1 MIDGLRNSTGNGLIL
16 LTNEPLSCAS
26 LFDPKTPR
34 ITDNSLFPE
43 PDKVYEETLINSLST
58 CM

>member
-1 MIDGLRNSTGNGLIL
+1 MIDGLRNSIGNGLIL

-26 LFDPKTPR
+26 LSDPKTPR
-34 ITDNSLFPE
+34 ITVNSSLLDPY
-43 PDKVYEETLINSLST
+43 KVDEDTLIISLST